1 MLTYQHVPPQLV
13 SVPGC
18 PRGYVGPGGLHDWS
32 EARNNSGCVGGV
44 TGYIDRTFFTEP
56 HIYGN
61 PTTRPVYSSGPFDP
75 EGIFGSLTSIFQVT
89 VLGAMHETSFC

>member
-1 MLTYQHVPPQLV
+1 M
-13 SVPGC
+13 C
-18 PRGYVGPGGLHDWS
+18 DI
-32 EARNNSGCVGGV
+32 V
-44 TGYIDRTFFTEP
+44 TGHIDRTFFTEP

-89 VLGAMHETSFC
+89 VLGDLDLLGTNP